1 MRVVTNTGHEFPIPT
16 AERPAPPLYARVVCG
31 IDGSPASVEAARQA
45 GLMAAGGQVRLVSVT
60 WATGAGPTE
69 MTALGESRARAALA
83 AAAKAATELGVSASS
98 ELIRNPD
105 TTGTLL
111 AESSDADLTVV
122 GTHGGSRRAGIFLGS
137 VASRVAH
144 SARGPVLIARRPP
157 QGHPFPVHVLVGSDG
172 SLGSSAATMQAGR
185 IAARFGSRLTLV
197 HVGTGADSAHR
208 REVAVQSADLF
219 EVTGI
224 KPTVVELD
232 GKPSER
238 IVETAGQ
245 EQVSLIV
252 VGSRGLGGLKA
263 LGSVSER
270 VVHTAPCSV
279 LVGRPIDPSGFG
291 TPS

>member
-1 MRVVTNTGHEFPIPT
+1 
-16 AERPAPPLYARVVCG
+16 
-31 IDGSPASVEAARQA
+31 
-45 GLMAAGGQVRLVSVT
+45 
-60 WATGAGPTE
+60 
-69 MTALGESRARAALA
+69 
-83 AAAKAATELGVSASS
+83 
-98 ELIRNPD
+98 
-105 TTGTLL
+105 
-111 AESSDADLTVV
+111 
-122 GTHGGSRRAGIFLGS
+122 
-137 VASRVAH
+137 
-144 SARGPVLIARRPP
+144 
-157 QGHPFPVHVLVGSDG
+157 
-172 SLGSSAATMQAGR
+172 
-185 IAARFGSRLTLV
+185 
-197 HVGTGADSAHR
+197 
-208 REVAVQSADLF
+208 VQSADLF